1 MREGA
6 ESPVPAMRRLKLAGG
21 MSAPV
26 LGQGGWYIGDSPQ
39 RAGAEMDALRRGVEL
54 GMDLIDTA
62 EMYGDGRSESLIGGA
77 MAGVRRDG
85 YLLVSKVYPHNAGR
99 RNIFKSCDASL
110 GRLRA
115 DYIDIYLLHW
125 RGAIPLAETVAC
137 MEELAKAGKIRAWG
151 VSNFD
156 TADMEELWA
165 VPGGSRCAVNQVLYH
180 LGSRGIE
187 FDLLPWLREHGVAAM
202 AYCPL
207 AQGGALRRMGQDFG
221 ASAALRAI
229 TAKYGISVMQALLAF
244 ALKQDGLIAIPKSGS
259 RAHVEE
265 NARALGISI
274 SKEDWDAVDAEFWPP
289 TSKMHLDM
297 E

>member
-1 MREGA
+1 
-6 ESPVPAMRRLKLAGG
+6 MRRVAVAGG
-21 MSAPV
+21 ISAPA

-39 RAGAEMDALRRGVEL
+39 KADAERDALRRGIEL
-54 GMDLIDTA
+54 GMNLIDTA

-77 MAGVRRDG
+77 VAGIRRDSFI
-85 YLLVSKVYPHNAGR
+85 LVSKVYPHNAGR
-99 RNIFKSCDASL
+99 KNIFASCDASL
-110 GRLRA
+110 RRLRA
-115 DYIDIYLLHW
+115 DCIDIYLLHW
-125 RGAIPLAETVAC
+125 RGSVPLAETAAC

-156 TADMEELWA
+156 VADMEELWS
-165 VPGGSRCAVNQVLYH
+165 VPGGQNCAVNQVLYH

-187 FDLLPWLREHGVAAM
+187 YDLLPWLRAHGVAAM

-207 AQGGALRRMGQDFG
+207 AQGGSLRRMGKDFG
-221 ASAALRAI
+221 ASEALRRI
-229 TAKYGISVMQALLAF
+229 SKKYGASTMQILLAF

-265 NARALGISI
+265 NALAPRLALSI

-289 TSKMHLDM
+289 TSKMHLDI